1 MLRERINTETKAA
14 MKAKQTLRL
23 TTLRLINAA
32 IKDKDIAARSGDNV
46 DGVSD
51 EQILA
56 ILSKMIKQRRD
67 SATAYEEANRM
78 ELAEQERAEIEV
90 IEEFLPRKLDD
101 DEVTAAIDAAMEKVG
116 ASSIRDMGKVM
127 AELKSSHAGQM
138 DFGKVGGMIKQ
149 RLG

>member
-51 EQILA
+51 DQILA

-101 DEVTAAIDAAMEKVG
+101 DEVTAAIDAAMKKVG

-127 AELKSSHAGQM
+127 AELKSGSGEAEIGRAH
-138 DFGKVGGMIKQ
+138 V
-149 RLG
+149 

>member
-14 MKAKQTLRL
+14 MKAKQTQRL

-101 DEVTAAIDAAMEKVG
+101 DEVTAAIDAAMKKVG

>member
-101 DEVTAAIDAAMEKVG
+101 DEVTAAIDAAMKKVG